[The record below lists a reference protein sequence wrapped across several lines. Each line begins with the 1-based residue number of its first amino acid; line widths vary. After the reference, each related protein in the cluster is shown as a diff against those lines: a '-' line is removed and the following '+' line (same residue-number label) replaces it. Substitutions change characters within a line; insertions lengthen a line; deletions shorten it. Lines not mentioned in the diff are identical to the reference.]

1 VETRAH
7 KLGKLVAMRAL
18 RDAGCAAV
26 AAEVRCPIAR
36 FRADAAGYLDAKPKR
51 FAAGVAVGVAGV
63 GDPAVAAAGLAG
75 VIERGE
81 LPRTVI
87 VEVKVSRADYLRDA
101 ASAAELAARLDGL
114 LQRRAEL
121 AGDLAA
127 AAAERD
133 AAGATRSML
142 FEELEP
148 WERTSGLSVC
158 GPLLDAAIAKL
169 ERERATALKLATL
182 CRYHLA
188 SYLIMLTP
196 PGLLSAGELAPG
208 WGLVEFDP
216 EADARSDGAMVVRL
230 PPRLHGPTE
239 LHRQRLLRNIA
250 AAASAAMLR
259 SAGAELEQRREVDQA
274 AE

>member
-1 VETRAH
+1 MR
-7 KLGKLVAMRAL
+7 AMRG
-18 RDAGCAAV
+18 AGCAAV
-26 AAEVRCPIAR
+26 ASEVRCPIAR

-51 FAAGVAVGVAGV
+51 AAAIVVGEVLGA

-75 VIERGE
+75 VLERGE

-133 AAGATRSML
+133 AVGATRSML

-158 GPLLDAAIAKL
+158 GPLLDEAISKL

-196 PGLLSAGELAPG
+196 PGLLSSGELATG

-216 EADARSDGAMVVRL
+216 EAVARGEGALVVRV

-259 SAGAELEQRREVDQA
+259 SAGTELEQEG
-274 AE
+274 